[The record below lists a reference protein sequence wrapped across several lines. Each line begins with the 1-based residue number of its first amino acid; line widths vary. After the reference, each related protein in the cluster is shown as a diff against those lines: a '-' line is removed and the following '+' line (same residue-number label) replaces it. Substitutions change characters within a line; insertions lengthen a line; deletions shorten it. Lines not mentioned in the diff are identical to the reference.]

1 MTGQSFVILTSQ
13 RTGST
18 LLVRSLDSHP
28 EVCCPG
34 ETFYRGRN
42 SDLTIFNYAKRRR
55 TGTFDLWFRR
65 GRLVH
70 EYLDWFYS
78 LQGYA
83 AIGFKFMYGQAR
95 RLPPRFPQVV
105 DYITANNVTVIHNIR
120 ENYLAVLL
128 SRILAKGT
136 GIYRAEQPVRTKAVE
151 IPVRGLLHELER
163 MRGTDRQ
170 WAGIMAGL
178 PYHMVTYEALVAS
191 PEAETARLLAILGI
205 DSDFTLQTGLTQG
218 GTEAPGRRNHELCR
232 AGTRPHRHPVR
243 TLSRW
248 QPGAR
253 PDRNRLQPAMAN
265 DRLRRLLRKSARR
278 MNWWSV
284 FCELD
289 KAADPLCMVAGYTR
303 SGTTL
308 LGRMLA
314 NLFHCRPV
322 HEPLNPKSSRYVSFF
337 HERESLDLI
346 RRSERH
352 RQALRTVFS
361 GQFRGT
367 RMTNTGT
374 GLIYH
379 NRLVKIVRA
388 NHYLDYL
395 LDVLPRTPFV
405 FIMRNPVDCV
415 QSRIRLGWDV
425 PDFSHCFEE
434 ISKYLTSE
442 QCRVYREASDRVEQL
457 AVSWCL
463 DNFMALRNLQND
475 RFLLTRYET
484 LVSDTRNELQRIG
497 RHVNGTIRD
506 RELLREMHLEGLP
519 RAGSVTVVPAC
530 LSPADQERV
539 WYIVS
544 RFGLEEFYTSQTGS
558 PASMGQGR

>member
-1 MTGQSFVILTSQ
+1 MAARSQ
-13 RTGST
+13 
-18 LLVRSLDSHP
+18 
-28 EVCCPG
+28 
-34 ETFYRGRN
+34 
-42 SDLTIFNYAKRRR
+42 A
-55 TGTFDLWFRR
+55 
-65 GRLVH
+65 
-70 EYLDWFYS
+70 
-78 LQGYA
+78 
-83 AIGFKFMYGQAR
+83 
-95 RLPPRFPQVV
+95 
-105 DYITANNVTVIHNIR
+105 
-120 ENYLAVLL
+120 
-128 SRILAKGT
+128 
-136 GIYRAEQPVRTKAVE
+136 
-151 IPVRGLLHELER
+151 
-163 MRGTDRQ
+163 
-170 WAGIMAGL
+170 
-178 PYHMVTYEALVAS
+178 
-191 PEAETARLLAILGI
+191 
-205 DSDFTLQTGLTQG
+205 
-218 GTEAPGRRNHELCR
+218 
-232 AGTRPHRHPVR
+232 
-243 TLSRW
+243 
-248 QPGAR
+248 
-253 PDRNRLQPAMAN
+253 DRNRLQTVMAS
-265 DRLRRLLRKSARR
+265 DRLRRLIRKSARR

-284 FCELD
+284 FCEMD

-361 GQFRGT
+361 GRFRGT

-442 QCRVYREASDRVEQL
+442 QCRVYRDASDRVEQL

-463 DNFMALRNLQND
+463 DNFMALRNLRNE

-484 LVSDTRNELQRIG
+484 LVSDTRSELLRIG
-497 RHVNGTIRD
+497 RHVGARARD
-506 RELLREMHLEGLP
+506 RELLREMRLEGLP
-519 RAGSVTVVPAC
+519 RADSVAAVPAG
-530 LSPADQERV
+530 LSPADREQV
-539 WYIVS
+539 WNIVS
-544 RFGLEEFYTSQTGS
+544 RFGLDEYYDRRNGI
-558 PASMGQGR
+558 PAGEKPFR